1 MTWIA
6 VCEFGND
13 PFIAPRLRR
22 AKGNTSVT
30 NLNRGSFVLEF
41 ELAADISHPLML
53 IDYNAVTDWN
63 MKFGL
68 RFVPGQGITLY
79 LAYGNATFTVMTE
92 VEPYDFT
99 RTARLTYSWDYEGD
113 QGLLTLE
120 TLEDGAV
127 SQSQFRAPLPMP
139 AHIVDRLM
147 AQNLRTNCARQV
159 RFFGFSDQIEPVGL
173 QTTIAE
179 GSPISTPHGFQ
190 PIEKLRVGDYV
201 MTRDMGPSP
210 IRWIGSRLVP
220 TQGGF
225 TPIRLSAPFF
235 GLMHDVFVAP
245 EQRILFDGDAVEYM
259 LGEDE
264 FLVEARHLV
273 DGRRATYD
281 ASRTSISYYQ
291 ILLDSHGLINVG
303 GCLMESLFAADI
315 GADPE
320 MLQTTILRDMD
331 ATAVP
336 EHHHVVRPLMDRSAA
351 VTLRS
356 MNI

>member
-22 AKGNTSVT
+22 AKGSTQANR
-30 NLNRGSFVLEF
+30 LNCGSFVLEF
-41 ELAADISHPLML
+41 ELAADISQPLML
-53 IDYNAVTDWN
+53 IDYNALTDWN

-92 VEPYDFT
+92 VEPFDFT
-99 RTARLTYSWDYEGD
+99 RTARLTYSWNYEGD
-113 QGLLTLE
+113 EGFLTLE
-120 TLEDGAV
+120 TLEDGAI
-127 SQSQFRAPLPMP
+127 SQSEFKAPLPMP
-139 AHIVDRLM
+139 AHIIDRLM

-159 RFFGFSDQIEPVGL
+159 RFFGFSDKVEPVGL
-173 QTTIAE
+173 HTTIAA
-179 GSPISTPHGFQ
+179 GSPVATPHGFQ

-201 MTRDMGPSP
+201 MTRDTGPSP
-210 IRWIGSRLVP
+210 IRWIGARQVP

-245 EQRILFDGDAVEYM
+245 EQRILLRGDAVEYM
-259 LGEDE
+259 LGADE
-264 FLVEARHLV
+264 FLVEARHLI

-281 ASRTSISYYQ
+281 ASRSSISYYQ
-291 ILLDSHGLINVG
+291 VLLDSHGLMNVG
-303 GCLMESLFAADI
+303 GCQMESLFAANV
-315 GADPE
+315 ASDPE
-320 MLQTTILRDMD
+320 LLRTTVLRDMD
-331 ATAVP
+331 PATVP
-336 EHHHVVRPLMDRSAA
+336 EHRHIVRPIMDRSAA

-356 MNI
+356 QNI